1 MLTVFVVDGFEKT
14 SADYLEEWRLRVV
27 YLNVMSMIQ
36 MDLNKCTFCLF
47 RCDFVQ
53 DLVLSHFAN

>member
-47 RCDFVQ
+47 RCDFV
-53 DLVLSHFAN
+53 